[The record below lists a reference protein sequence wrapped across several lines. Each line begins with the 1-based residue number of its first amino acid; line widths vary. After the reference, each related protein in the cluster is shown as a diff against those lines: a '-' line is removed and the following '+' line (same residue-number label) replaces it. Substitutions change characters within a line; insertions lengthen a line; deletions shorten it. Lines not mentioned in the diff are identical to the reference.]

1 MNPYSNNAPALSD
14 KDAAEKCRDFEPKRE
29 PKRDRLE
36 RAGIDRA
43 DMLYRRREN
52 LKPQL
57 RK

>member
-1 MNPYSNNAPALSD
+1 MNPYSDNTSTISD
-14 KDAAEKCRDFEPKRE
+14 KDAAEKCRECEPKRE
-29 PKRDRLE
+29 PRRDRLE